1 MAGTLGGEG
10 ATDIWWIEARMLL
23 RLPAVYRAA
32 PTNKITMAAM
42 VIALLSRNPAIYK
55 DPFSSKI
62 PSLICSSKMCLSGKC
77 LLCMKQ

>member
-1 MAGTLGGEG
+1 
-10 ATDIWWIEARMLL
+10 MLL

-55 DPFSSKI
+55 GPFTGRDWGQEDK
-62 PSLICSSKMCLSGKC
+62 GKTEDE
-77 LLCMKQ
+77 MVGWHY